1 MRQTDGRKLDHKTL
15 EALRIRAV
23 QRVMEGESPEVVIKA
38 LGMSRARIYEWLA
51 LHREGGFE
59 ALKAKPIP
67 GRPSKLNGQ
76 QIRELY
82 TWITTFTPDQLKFG
96 FALWTRA
103 RVRELI
109 RREFKVRLSDVS
121 VGRLLRNLGLT
132 PQKPLHRAYQQK
144 PEAVAQWKQETYPE
158 IRKEAKKVGAT
169 IYFGDE
175 ATIRSDYH
183 SGTTW
188 APMGNTPVVRS
199 TGSRFGINLISAISP
214 RGELRFKTIQGTMN
228 TDTFLEFLKALIHDA
243 ANPVF
248 LILDNHPV
256 HHAKRVRAY
265 VESLN
270 GMLKLFFLPAYSPEL
285 NPDESVWG
293 YIKYH
298 HVGKQVINNKEQ
310 LKEIVY
316 RQLRRLQKLPALLKS
331 FFRHPDLAYILN

>member
-15 EALRIRAV
+15 EAVRIRAV
-23 QRVMEGESPEVVIKA
+23 QQVMEGESPEVVIKA

-51 LHREGGFE
+51 THREGGFD
-59 ALKAKPIP
+59 ALKAKEIS
-67 GRPSKLNGQ
+67 GRPSKLSGK

-82 TWITTFTPDQLKFG
+82 TWITTFTPDQLKFD

-144 PEAVAQWKQETYPE
+144 PEAVEQWKQETYPE

-169 IYFGDE
+169 VFFGDE

-188 APMGNTPVVRS
+188 APMGQTPVVRS
-199 TGSRFGINLISAISP
+199 TGSRFGINLFSAISP

-228 TDTFLEFLKALIHDA
+228 TETFLGFLKALVQDA
-243 ANPVF
+243 KNPIF

-270 GMLKLFFLPAYSPEL
+270 GKLKLFFLPAYSPEL

-293 YIKYH
+293 YIKHH
-298 HVGKQVINNKEQ
+298 HVGKKNINNKEQ
-310 LKEIVY
+310 LREIVY
-316 RQLRRLQKLPALLKS
+316 RQLRRLQKLPELLRS
-331 FFRHPDLAYILN
+331 FFGHPDLAYISD